1 MKDLFIL
8 FKTFFKIGICTFG
21 GGYAMLP
28 IIQRELVE
36 SRKWVTDE
44 EVTDYYAIGQM
55 TPGVIAVNVA
65 TFVGTKR
72 KGVLGAIFATLG
84 MITPSVI
91 IIILIASLLTN
102 FANIPMVTH
111 AFSGIRI
118 AVLAMM
124 TKTIVTLI
132 KKGVKDIFSLI
143 LFLAVVL
150 TVFFPVSPVIV
161 VFVCAL
167 CGIFYKRVGV
177 KNK

>member
-1 MKDLFIL
+1 MKDLL
-8 FKTFFKIGICTFG
+8 FLFWTFFKIGVCTFG

-36 SRKWVTDE
+36 GRKWVTDE
-44 EVTDYYAIGQM
+44 EITDYYAIGQM

-65 TFVGTKR
+65 TFVGMKR
-72 KGVLGAIFATLG
+72 KGVTGAIFSTLG

-91 IIILIASLLTN
+91 IITIIAAVLTN
-102 FANIPMVTH
+102 FASIPAVIH
-111 AFSGIRI
+111 AFAGIRI

-132 KKGVKDIFSLI
+132 KKGVKDIFTLI
-143 LFLAVVL
+143 LFIAVVA
-150 TVFFPVSPVIV
+150 TMFFPVSPVIV
-161 VFVCAL
+161 VFICAL
-167 CGIFYKRVGV
+167 CGIFYKRCEV